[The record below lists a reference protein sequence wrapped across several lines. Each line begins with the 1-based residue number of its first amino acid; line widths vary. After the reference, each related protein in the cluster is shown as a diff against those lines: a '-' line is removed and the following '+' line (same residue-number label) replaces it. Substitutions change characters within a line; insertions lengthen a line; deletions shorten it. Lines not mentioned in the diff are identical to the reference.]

1 MSQIAKFVDI
11 ERLSDDKLAELL
23 ESETFSLKRL
33 SLQQLNQLCAR
44 LVAADDDALVERY
57 YARACAERRNREARI
72 EKRKAKRL
80 AAGKQWVDLV
90 HKHMRQ

>member
-44 LVAADDDALVERY
+44 LVAADDDALYEY
-57 YARACAERRNREARI
+57 YANACAERRIREAKV

-80 AAGKQWVDLV
+80 AAGKQWV
-90 HKHMRQ
+90 